1 MATISNTGAV
11 LPKTRIQEFP
21 FFFQVDTNH

>member
-1 MATISNTGAV
+1 MATMANRGAV
-11 LPKTRIQEFP
+11 LPQTRILEFP